1 MSSLNSIPSFFPR
14 AALSVESPIK
24 DIERGHESE
33 VQGLLFDMITAA
45 EEQGIDVPT
54 YREVAKKFIKQ

>member
-1 MSSLNSIPSFFPR
+1 
-14 AALSVESPIK
+14 
-24 DIERGHESE
+24 
-33 VQGLLFDMITAA
+33 MITAA

>member
-1 MSSLNSIPSFFPR
+1 MQ
-14 AALSVESPIK
+14 K
-24 DIERGHESE
+24 DMAKGHESE

-54 YREVAKKFIKQ
+54 YREVAKNSDHKIKPYKL

>member
-1 MSSLNSIPSFFPR
+1 MQ
-14 AALSVESPIK
+14 K
-24 DIERGHESE
+24 DIARGHESE
-33 VQGLLFDMITAA
+33 VQGLLFDMITVA